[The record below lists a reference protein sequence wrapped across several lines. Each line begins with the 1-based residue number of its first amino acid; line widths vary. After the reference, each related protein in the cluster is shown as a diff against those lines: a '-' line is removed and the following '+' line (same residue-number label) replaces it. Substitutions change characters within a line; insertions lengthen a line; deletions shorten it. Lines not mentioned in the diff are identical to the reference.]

1 MNDYIKRF
9 LIVAPILTI
18 VALLL
23 IYWKWG
29 DIITVK
35 ELSQLYYLSKEI
47 KVEKEKLEKLETVAT
62 KITQSMSGMPF
73 NGGISDK
80 TATAAEIADCKSI
93 IESMEQQA
101 VAEYNRIIRYIAS
114 VDDTFIRQIIKYK
127 FIELMSWNKVADKI
141 GGYNT
146 EDSVRKALTR
156 YLNKN

>member
-1 MNDYIKRF
+1 M
-9 LIVAPILTI
+9 
-18 VALLL
+18 
-23 IYWKWG
+23 
-29 DIITVK
+29 
-35 ELSQLYYLSKEI
+35 SQLYYLSKEI

-62 KITQSMSGMPF
+62 KTTQSMSGMPF

-80 TATAAEIADCKSI
+80 TAIAAEIADCKSI